1 MTSEA
6 AKYQIINNWPV
17 QTGKKTPKET
27 KCSKSRLFLWK
38 QNHRH

>member
-17 QTGKKTPKET
+17 QTGKKNKNTERNKVF
-27 KCSKSRLFLWK
+27 KI
-38 QNHRH
+38 